1 VRHPFHGGSFLPL
14 RTLAAL
20 VCAGAAL
27 TGAATA
33 QAATTAHAGAQGCP
47 NQSLSHPFL
56 RWLDPASYV
65 LLQNGSLEKAAGWS
79 LSGGARLVAGNE
91 PFYVDSARD
100 RTSLSLPAGS
110 SATSPPMCITLL
122 HPTLRFFAL
131 NSGAPASALQVDA
144 VVKLAGIRLSLP
156 VGVVLAGS
164 SWQPTLPLP
173 FLANLLAP
181 VSSTV
186 SFRFAPLGASS
197 GWRIDDVYL
206 DPYKSA

>member
-1 VRHPFHGGSFLPL
+1 
-14 RTLAAL
+14 
-20 VCAGAAL
+20 
-27 TGAATA
+27 
-33 QAATTAHAGAQGCP
+33 
-47 NQSLSHPFL
+47 
-56 RWLDPASYV
+56 
-65 LLQNGSLEKAAGWS
+65 
-79 LSGGARLVAGNE
+79 
-91 PFYVDSARD
+91 
-100 RTSLSLPAGS
+100 
-110 SATSPPMCITLL
+110 MCITLL

-131 NSGAPASALQVDA
+131 NSGAPTSALQVDA

-156 VGVVLAGS
+156 VGVVIAGS

-186 SFRFAPLGASS
+186 SFRFTPLGPSG